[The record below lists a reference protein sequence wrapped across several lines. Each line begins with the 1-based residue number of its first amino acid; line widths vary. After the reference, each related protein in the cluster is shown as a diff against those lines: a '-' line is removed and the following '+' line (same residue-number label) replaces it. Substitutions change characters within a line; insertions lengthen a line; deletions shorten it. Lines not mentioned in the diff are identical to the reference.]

1 MSAVATVTFF
11 HHAGLMAAVE
21 DTLLVFDYWRGENG
35 EISGEN
41 ELTEKDFEGY
51 KQIIVFVSNDDEDHF
66 DPVVLG
72 WDAEKYPITY
82 IFARDMQ
89 QHPALKNMQDC
100 IFLSEGQHAQTENV
114 RVDAYGST
122 HKGVSFYVTAHGV
135 HIFHAGVLNMWHW
148 RDESTLREIVR
159 AEEDFYAAVAP
170 ITRLP
175 IDIAMF
181 PVDPRM
187 GGMYDAGANHFV
199 MAVKPRLFI
208 PMHWQNRTEV
218 AVSFARTGHTDYT
231 EILALTRARQRA
243 EVTFGENTI
252 RIHVFT
258 LKEMQQEKEK
268 EKAASAPEVKL
279 DTYEKDDPFTDTD
292 LPVNM

>member
-21 DTLLVFDYWRGENG
+21 DTLLIFDYWQGENG
-35 EISGEN
+35 EVSEEN
-41 ELTEKDFEGY
+41 RITEKDFEGY
-51 KQIIVFVSNDDEDHF
+51 KQIIVFVSNDDDDHF
-66 DPVVLG
+66 DPAVCG
-72 WDAEKYPITY
+72 WDAYQSPITY
-82 IFARDMQ
+82 VFAADMRKNPAVEEMRDSIFME
-89 QHPALKNMQDC
+89 
-100 IFLSEGQHAQTENV
+100 EGDNV
-114 RVDAYGST
+114 WVGDDTKIDAFAST
-122 HKGVSFYVTAHGV
+122 HKGVSFYVTVHGL
-135 HIFHAGVLNMWHW
+135 HIFHAGTLNLWHW
-148 RDESTLREIVR
+148 RDESTLREIVQ

-175 IDIAMF
+175 MDIAMF

-218 AVSFARTGHTDYT
+218 AVSYARQGHTDYT
-231 EILALTRARQRA
+231 EVLALTRPRQRA

-258 LKEMQQEKEK
+258 LKEMQQEK
-268 EKAASAPEVKL
+268 ARQSAVPEVKL
-279 DTYEKDDPFTDTD
+279 NTYEKDDPFTDTD
-292 LPVNM
+292 LPVTM

>member
-21 DTLLVFDYWRGENG
+21 DTLLIFDYWQGENG
-35 EISGEN
+35 EVSEEN
-41 ELTEKDFEGY
+41 RITEKDFEGY
-51 KQIIVFVSNDDEDHF
+51 KQIIVFVSNDDDDHF
-66 DPVVLG
+66 DPAVCG
-72 WDAEKYPITY
+72 WDANKYPITY
-82 IFARDMQ
+82 VFAADMRKNPAVEEMRDSIFME
-89 QHPALKNMQDC
+89 
-100 IFLSEGQHAQTENV
+100 EGDNV
-114 RVDAYGST
+114 WVGDDTKIDAFAST
-122 HKGVSFYVTAHGV
+122 HKGVSFYVTVHGL
-135 HIFHAGVLNMWHW
+135 HIFHAGTLNLWHW
-148 RDESTLREIVR
+148 RDESTLREIVQ

-175 IDIAMF
+175 MDIAMF

-218 AVSFARTGHTDYT
+218 AVSYARQGHTDYT
-231 EILALTRARQRA
+231 EVLALTRPRQRA

-258 LKEMQQEKEK
+258 LKEMQQEK
-268 EKAASAPEVKL
+268 ARQSAVPEVKL

-292 LPVNM
+292 LPVTL